1 MATERLSMRKTRE
14 ILRQKWL
21 LKRSHRAVSLSV
33 GVSAGVVGAVIARAK
48 GAELSEWTVVESMTE
63 AELDAAL
70 YRAPGSHGRTQARQE
85 PDCALIHRE
94 RSRVGVTLQLLHEE
108 YRLKHPDGFGYTAFC
123 DRYRE
128 WLSRRGLVMRQVHV
142 AGDAMFVDYSG
153 KRPRV
158 YDPLTGEVTE
168 VELFVAVLGASSLT
182 YAEASASQR
191 GPDWIASHV
200 HALEYFGGVPRAIVC
215 DQLKSGVS
223 RSCRYEPEVQRTY
236 EELASHY
243 GTTVLPARPRR
254 PRDKA
259 KVEVAVQV
267 AQRWILA
274 VIRNEVFA
282 SLEALNRRIRELL
295 EVLNARTM
303 KAYGKSRRE
312 LFESLERSSLQ
323 PLPNTRFEY
332 SDWKRAR
339 VNIDYHVAF
348 DEHLYSVPY
357 SLVHEEVWIRASH
370 DTVEVLHRGARVASH
385 RRSRGASTRF
395 TTVTEHMPSAHRSQA
410 EWTPSR
416 ILEWAGK
423 IGPATRALC
432 ESILRE
438 RPHPEQGFR
447 SCLGILRLGKRF
459 GDERLEAA
467 CARANRANARSYKH
481 VESILLKGLDR
492 IAIDDGAAKAVP
504 IAHEN
509 VRGPDEY
516 LH

>member
-1 MATERLSMRKTRE
+1 
-14 ILRQKWL
+14 
-21 LKRSHRAVSLSV
+21 VN
-33 GVSAGVVGAVIARAK
+33 
-48 GAELSEWTVVESMTE
+48 
-63 AELDAAL
+63 
-70 YRAPGSHGRTQARQE
+70 
-85 PDCALIHRE
+85 
-94 RSRVGVTLQLLHEE
+94 
-108 YRLKHPDGFGYTAFC
+108 
-123 DRYRE
+123 
-128 WLSRRGLVMRQVHV
+128 
-142 AGDAMFVDYSG
+142 
-153 KRPRV
+153 
-158 YDPLTGEVTE
+158 E
-168 VELFVAVLGASSLT
+168 VELFVAVLGASSFT

-200 HALEYFGGVPRAIVC
+200 RALEYFGGVPRAIVC
-215 DQLKSGVS
+215 DQLKSGIS

-236 EELASHY
+236 EDLASHY

-295 EVLNARTM
+295 VVLNARVMRT
-303 KAYGKSRRE
+303 YGKSRRE
-312 LFESLERSSLQ
+312 LFESLERTSLQ
-323 PLPNTRFEY
+323 PMPSTRFEY
-332 SDWKRAR
+332 SEWKRAR
-339 VNIDYHVAF
+339 VNLDYHVAF
-348 DEHLYSVPY
+348 DEHLYSVPF
-357 SLVHEEVWIRASH
+357 SLVHEEVWIRASQ

-385 RRSRGASTRF
+385 RRSLGRARF
-395 TTVTEHMPSAHRSQA
+395 TTVVEHMPSAHRAHA

-423 IGPATRALC
+423 TGSATRTLC
-432 ESILRE
+432 EAILRE

-492 IAIDDGAAKAVP
+492 VPVIDAEVLGDFINGEPPVVTVSSMREQVGCLFRAAF
-504 IAHEN
+504 
-509 VRGPDEY
+509 
-516 LH
+516 

>member
-21 LKRSHRAVSLSV
+21 LKRTHRAIASSL
-33 GVSAGVVGAVIARAK
+33 GVSAGVVGAVMTRAK
-48 GAELSEWTVVESMTE
+48 EAELTDWSAVETMSE

-70 YRAPGSHGRTQARQE
+70 YRTAGSHGTAEPRTE
-85 PDCALIHRE
+85 PDCAWVHRE

-108 YRLKHPDGFGYTAFC
+108 YRLQHPDGFGYTSFC

-128 WLSRRGLVMRQVHV
+128 WLAKRGLVMRQIHI

-158 YDPLTGEVTE
+158 YDVLTGEVNE
-168 VELFVAVLGASSLT
+168 VELFVAVLGASSFT

-200 HALEYFGGVPRAIVC
+200 RALEYFGGVPRAIVC
-215 DQLKSGVS
+215 DQLKSGIS

-236 EELASHY
+236 EDLASHY

-295 EVLNARTM
+295 VVLNARVMRT
-303 KAYGKSRRE
+303 YGKSRRE
-312 LFESLERSSLQ
+312 LFESLERTSLQ
-323 PLPNTRFEY
+323 PMPSTRFEY
-332 SDWKRAR
+332 SEWKRAR
-339 VNIDYHVAF
+339 VNLDYHVAF
-348 DEHLYSVPY
+348 DEHLYSVPF
-357 SLVHEEVWIRASH
+357 SLVHEEVWIRASQ

-385 RRSRGASTRF
+385 RRSLGRARF
-395 TTVTEHMPSAHRSQA
+395 TTVVEHMPSAHRAHA

-423 IGPATRALC
+423 TGSATRTLC
-432 ESILRE
+432 EAILRE

-492 IAIDDGAAKAVP
+492 VPVIDDATATP
-504 IAHEN
+504 IVHEN
-509 VRGPDEY
+509 VRGPGEY

>member
-1 MATERLSMRKTRE
+1 
-14 ILRQKWL
+14 
-21 LKRSHRAVSLSV
+21 
-33 GVSAGVVGAVIARAK
+33 VSAGVVGAVMTRAK
-48 GAELSEWTVVESMTE
+48 EAELTDWSAVETMSE

-70 YRAPGSHGRTQARQE
+70 YRTAGSHGTAEPRTE
-85 PDCALIHRE
+85 PDCAWVHRE

-108 YRLKHPDGFGYTAFC
+108 YRLQHPDGFGYTSFC

-128 WLSRRGLVMRQVHV
+128 WLAKRGLVMRQIHI

-158 YDPLTGEVTE
+158 YDVLTGEVNE
-168 VELFVAVLGASSLT
+168 VELFVAVLGASSFT

-200 HALEYFGGVPRAIVC
+200 RALEYFGGVPRAIVC
-215 DQLKSGVS
+215 DQLKSGIS

-236 EELASHY
+236 EDLASHY

-295 EVLNARTM
+295 VVLNARVMRT
-303 KAYGKSRRE
+303 YGKSRRE
-312 LFESLERSSLQ
+312 LFESLERTSLQ
-323 PLPNTRFEY
+323 PMPSTRFEY
-332 SDWKRAR
+332 SEWKRAR
-339 VNIDYHVAF
+339 VNLDYHVAF
-348 DEHLYSVPY
+348 DEHLYSVPV
-357 SLVHEEVWIRASH
+357 LARARGGVWIRASQ

-385 RRSRGASTRF
+385 RRSLGRARF
-395 TTVTEHMPSAHRSQA
+395 TTVVEHMPSAHRAHA

-423 IGPATRALC
+423 TGSATRTLC
-432 ESILRE
+432 EAILRE

-481 VESILLKGLDR
+481 VESILLKGPRSRARDR
-492 IAIDDGAAKAVP
+492 RRDRDTDRARERARPWRVP
-504 IAHEN
+504 ALMK
-509 VRGPDEY
+509 GT
-516 LH
+516 